1 MIVFELICQAQHRFE
16 GWFSSA
22 DDFDAQKARGLLSC
36 PACSSTQVEKLLTA
50 KIGRHAQPAPSSRE
64 PAEVQSAATTGAA
77 AANVTPAQAGLP
89 AAANLPQALHAL
101 IDHVLRNTED
111 VGTQFAEEARKMHY
125 EEAPARAIRGV
136 TTPQEAEDL
145 REEGIDVVP
154 LPIPSRNDWN

>member
-36 PACSSTQVEKLLTA
+36 PSCSSAQVEKLLTA
-50 KIGRHAQPAPSSRE
+50 KIGRHAQPAPSLRG
-64 PAEVQSAATTGAA
+64 PAEAQSAATAGVVAP
-77 AANVTPAQAGLP
+77 NVTPAQANLP

-111 VGTQFAEEARKMHY
+111 VGTQFAEQARKMHY

-145 REEGIDVVP
+145 REEGIEVLP